1 MRSRLPLLLLA
12 CTISAANAMPNWQ
25 SQDVNTKQDF
35 HDRAP
40 EARKKLAQPGSP
52 TRAGFARV
60 GVEVEPSEREG
71 VGLGRH
77 EKRTSP
83 GGAAQKTKRVENQPG
98 ISTQLSQNASDVLL
112 KEFLSNFDL
121 SIAAREA
128 D

>member
-35 HDRAP
+35 YDRAP
-40 EARKKLAQPGSP
+40 EARKKLAQS
-52 TRAGFARV
+52 
-60 GVEVEPSEREG
+60 EPSEREG

-98 ISTQLSQNASDVLL
+98 LSTQLSQNASDVLL